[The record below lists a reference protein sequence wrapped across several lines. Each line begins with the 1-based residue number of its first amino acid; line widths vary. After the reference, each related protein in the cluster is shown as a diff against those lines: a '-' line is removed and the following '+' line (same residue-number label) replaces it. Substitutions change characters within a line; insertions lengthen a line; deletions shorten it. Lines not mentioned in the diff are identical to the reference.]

1 MNKQEYII
9 CNRIM
14 KLIRFVLFRV
24 IKPDITVKKVSD
36 LNVEEIERIKEEYGI
51 KAIILDVDKTLRKNK
66 QGISKVNSDWIE
78 SLKGKVKIIILSNG
92 LDKSIEQFFADR
104 GIDYIGFAC
113 KPFKRNFIEACKR
126 LDVRPENTMV
136 LGNSWFFDIFGA
148 NRSGMR
154 TGIVTGFLRGVE

>member
-36 LNVEEIERIKEEYGI
+36 LNVEEIKRIKEEYGI

-136 LGNSWFFDIFGA
+136 LGNSWFSDIFGA
-148 NRSGMR
+148 YINGMR
-154 TGIVTGFLRGVE
+154 TCIVTGENRFC